1 MTVAEWRQ
9 FQPCAQWHY
18 AGDHRSD
25 GLSGDVGEL
34 SVNATPHQLPLW
46 STLLSYLRRHSLY
59 QRWQCQWNS
68 SLLLLG
74 LSTCASGGAYR
85 TIASCGLRRSAP
97 AVCVAPAP
105 VLEFSLFVCGERSSW
120 RQLRSRVVVS
130 CVLARCLS
138 ASATQQGK
146 FEELSMMEHFLRASA
161 ATPVAAAETLR
172 RHTLRLLLRQ
182 QRRCGVTL
190 SVVASHS
197 HTAVAAAEMLRR
209 HSGKLLLRQQGRL
222 PVVITS
228 HQLLRRSQRRAC
240 DEALLPAPAVS
251 ENSAAWLERLSS
263 WRREDVCQMVA
274 LARCSSLLD
283 EITKRCPLRGDE
295 RPDMRRRGAH
305 FMSSCSDRSTCA
317 RVVEFTAPAPAAIAA
332 HAPWVSTLFLLLQW
346 QLLRP
351 TCWYT
356 WTDR

>member
-1 MTVAEWRQ
+1 MRSPAPIGVYRIFACCVDEASSAVGAAPAPMAECVAIVLNSDDSGRTHLKCLPNQRRQ

-46 STLLSYLRRHSLY
+46 STLLSCLRRHSLY

-74 LSTCASGGAYR
+74 PSTCASGGAYR
-85 TIASCGLRRSAP
+85 TIASCGLRSSAP

-130 CVLARCLS
+130 CGLARCLS

-146 FEELSMMEHFLRASA
+146 FEESSVMEHFLRASA
-161 ATPVAAAETLR
+161 ATAVAAAETLR
-172 RHTLRLLLRQ
+172 RRTLRLLLRQ
-182 QRRCGVTL
+182 QGRCGVTL
-190 SVVASHS
+190 SDCCCGSRDVAASHS

-209 HSGKLLLRQQGRL
+209 HSGKLLLRQQGRCQWWL
-222 PVVITS
+222 HRISSCGDRSAALAMKLHSFEGGCQTS
-228 HQLLRRSQRRAC
+228 PPFPRKPSGFRICRSGARIRLCFSGVAAC
-240 DEALLPAPAVS
+240 DV
-251 ENSAAWLERLSS
+251 
-263 WRREDVCQMVA
+263 
-274 LARCSSLLD
+274 
-283 EITKRCPLRGDE
+283 
-295 RPDMRRRGAH
+295 
-305 FMSSCSDRSTCA
+305 
-317 RVVEFTAPAPAAIAA
+317 
-332 HAPWVSTLFLLLQW
+332 
-346 QLLRP
+346 
-351 TCWYT
+351 
-356 WTDR
+356 

>member
-1 MTVAEWRQ
+1 MDRVGVAFVPNSDDSGRTHLKCLPNQRRQ
-9 FQPCAQWHY
+9 FQPCAQWYY

-46 STLLSYLRRHSLY
+46 STLLSCLRRHLLY
-59 QRWQCQWNS
+59 QSWQCQWNS

-74 LSTCASGGAYR
+74 PSTCASVGAYR
-85 TIASCGLRRSAP
+85 TIASCGLRSSAP

-146 FEELSMMEHFLRASA
+146 FEESSVMEHFLRASA
-161 ATPVAAAETLR
+161 ATIVAAAETLR

-182 QRRCGVTL
+182 QGRCGVTL
-190 SVVASHS
+190 S
-197 HTAVAAAEMLRR
+197 
-209 HSGKLLLRQQGRL
+209 LLLRQQGRCGVTFAHCCCGSRDVEASFWQTAVASAGTL
-222 PVVITS
+222 PVVVTS

-240 DEALLPAPAVS
+240 DEAPQIRGGARHRLRFSRKPS
-251 ENSAAWLERLSS
+251 GFRSA
-263 WRREDVCQMVA
+263 
-274 LARCSSLLD
+274 
-283 EITKRCPLRGDE
+283 
-295 RPDMRRRGAH
+295 
-305 FMSSCSDRSTCA
+305 
-317 RVVEFTAPAPAAIAA
+317 VVEHESAS
-332 HAPWVSTLFLLLQW
+332 VSAGWLLA
-346 QLLRP
+346 
-351 TCWYT
+351 TC
-356 WTDR
+356 DRVAYWRG

>member
-1 MTVAEWRQ
+1 MRSPAPISVSRIFACCVGDTSSAVGAAPAPMAECVAIVPNSDDSGRTHLKCLPNQRRQ

-46 STLLSYLRRHSLY
+46 STLLSCLRRHSLY

-85 TIASCGLRRSAP
+85 TIASCGLRSSAP

-146 FEELSMMEHFLRASA
+146 FEESSVMEHFLRALSPA
-161 ATPVAAAETLR
+161 ATAVAAVM
-172 RHTLRLLLRQ
+172 
-182 QRRCGVTL
+182 RRCVTL
-190 SVVASHS
+190 SAAVAISRDVAAS
-197 HTAVAAAEMLRR
+197 SYSQTAVAAAGTLRK
-209 HSGKLLLRQQGRL
+209 SSAFASLLLRE
-222 PVVITS
+222 
-228 HQLLRRSQRRAC
+228 LREMFPIVNFWQTAVAS
-240 DEALLPAPAVS
+240 AVS
-251 ENSAAWLERLSS
+251 CQHLWLHR
-263 WRREDVCQMVA
+263 
-274 LARCSSLLD
+274 
-283 EITKRCPLRGDE
+283 I
-295 RPDMRRRGAH
+295 
-305 FMSSCSDRSTCA
+305 SSCGDRSAC
-317 RVVEFTAPAPAAIAA
+317 
-332 HAPWVSTLFLLLQW
+332 
-346 QLLRP
+346 
-351 TCWYT
+351 
-356 WTDR
+356 